1 MAAGKL
7 PLFNQLVVA
16 TVWDHGGG
24 GQSSELQ
31 TKSQIRCSGGGGG
44 GLRLCC
50 FCYLPFGQSISQVC
64 CFLRNTTTSS
74 LSGIE

>member
-44 GLRLCC
+44 GAEVML
-50 FCYLPFGQSISQVC
+50 
-64 CFLRNTTTSS
+64 FLLFAFWPKY
-74 LSGIE
+74 LSGMLFSP

>member
-31 TKSQIRCSGGGGG
+31 KKSQIRCSGGGGG
-44 GLRLCC
+44 WGGGVEAEVML
-50 FCYLPFGQSISQVC
+50 
-64 CFLRNTTTSS
+64 FLLFAFWPKY
-74 LSGIE
+74 LSGMLFSP

>member
-24 GQSSELQ
+24 GQSS
-31 TKSQIRCSGGGGG
+31 GGGMEAEVM
-44 GLRLCC
+44 L
-50 FCYLPFGQSISQVC
+50 
-64 CFLRNTTTSS
+64 FLLFAFWPKY
-74 LSGIE
+74 LSGMLFSP

>member
-16 TVWDHGGG
+16 TVWGHGGG

-31 TKSQIRCSGGGGG
+31 TKSQIRCSGGGG
-44 GLRLCC
+44 
-50 FCYLPFGQSISQVC
+50 
-64 CFLRNTTTSS
+64 
-74 LSGIE
+74 